1 MLRELE
7 ACSTREI
14 NMNALNLPTPHQCQI
29 QNLPQPSSY
38 HAANNSGSES
48 NSRNAGEISS
58 PDVPI
63 QSDNMSPLKSSP
75 FKLTPQSSAEKSH
88 NYSSSTDGQ

>member
-1 MLRELE
+1 
-7 ACSTREI
+7 
-14 NMNALNLPTPHQCQI
+14 MNALNLPTPHQCQI

-38 HAANNSGSES
+38 RGGNNSGSDS

-58 PDVPI
+58 PEVPI
-63 QSDNMSPLKSSP
+63 QSDLSPIKGSP

-88 NYSSSTDGQ
+88 NYSSSTDG